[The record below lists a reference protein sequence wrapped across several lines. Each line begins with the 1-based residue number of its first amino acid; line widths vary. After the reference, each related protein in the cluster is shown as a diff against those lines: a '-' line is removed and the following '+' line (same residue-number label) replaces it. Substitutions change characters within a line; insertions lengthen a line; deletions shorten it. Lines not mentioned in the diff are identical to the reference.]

1 MKKLFGIMVVLV
13 LSLSLVACGGDTKE
27 SSNDASFTA
36 EQQAFAQEF
45 MDLAEAFDKVSD
57 RVNATPELLEDQE
70 LVQSMNE
77 LADEII
83 TLDDFFTSPET
94 LTPEVMAE
102 LKGAFEA
109 VYTFIDTAETAFN
122 EIDNAK

>member
-1 MKKLFGIMVVLV
+1 
-13 LSLSLVACGGDTKE
+13 
-27 SSNDASFTA
+27 
-36 EQQAFAQEF
+36 